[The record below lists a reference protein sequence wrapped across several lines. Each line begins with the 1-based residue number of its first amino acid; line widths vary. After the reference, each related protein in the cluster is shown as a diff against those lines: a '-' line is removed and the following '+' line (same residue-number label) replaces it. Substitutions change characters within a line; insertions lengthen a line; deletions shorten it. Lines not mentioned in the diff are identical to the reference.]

1 MSLKDTIINDVKDAM
16 RAKDQKKLST
26 LRLITAAIKQKEVD
40 ERIEVNDTALLIIL
54 DKLAKQRRE
63 SIAQFQAANRTDLVA
78 QEEFELE
85 LIKSYLPKPFSD
97 EEIIQLVNSTLATEQ
112 VINLADMGKIM
123 NILKPV
129 LQGRADM
136 SLVSRLVKEKLS

>member
-16 RAKDQKKLST
+16 RAKDQKKLGT

-40 ERIEVNDTALLIIL
+40 ERVEVSDAALLAIL

-63 SIAQFQAANRTDLVA
+63 SIVQFQAANRTDLVA
-78 QEEFELE
+78 QEEFELK

-97 EEIIQLVNSTLATEQ
+97 EEIIQLVNSTLAAEQ
-112 VINLADMGKIM
+112 VTNLSDMGKVM